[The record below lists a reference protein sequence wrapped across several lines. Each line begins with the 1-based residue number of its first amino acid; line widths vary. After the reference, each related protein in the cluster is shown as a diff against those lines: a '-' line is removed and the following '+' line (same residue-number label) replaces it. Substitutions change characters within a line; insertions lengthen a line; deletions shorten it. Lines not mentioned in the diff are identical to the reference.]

1 MTREEAEREI
11 EKLKSEI
18 LKHEHAY
25 YIDDNPLI
33 TDAEFDKLMLRLKE
47 LEANFPDLISP
58 DSPTQRVGGKAV
70 STFQPVEHEIPM
82 LSLENCYCAEEFSK
96 WYERI
101 RSVHG
106 DFETVVEAKIDGLS
120 CSIEYENGILKKAST
135 RGDGY
140 KGEDVTANV
149 KTLRTVPLKI
159 NVPVNSRFE
168 VRGEVYLK
176 KADFIKINEKQAQD
190 GLPLFANPRNAAAGS
205 LRQKDSLITAR
216 RNLKFFA
223 HSSAIAYNLEIPQ
236 SHWDYLEFCVSL
248 GFQVTKLRKLC
259 CNLYEI
265 ISFYN
270 QCEKERFSLDY
281 EIDGLVVKVNSSKL
295 RDALGF
301 TSKSPRWAIA
311 FKYAASQAQTK
322 VKSVIF
328 SVGRTGVVTPVAEL
342 EPVKCAGVTI
352 SSSTLHNFDEIRR
365 LGLKSGDNVLIERAG
380 EVIPKIVRVL
390 KEKRTGQEKDILEP
404 SLCPACSY
412 GLVRPQGEVSLKCFN
427 PLCPA
432 QIKASI
438 LHFASRGAMNIEGL
452 GEAVCDQLLEKGLIK
467 DFSDIYKLKKQDLLK
482 LELFKDK
489 KAENLLRQIEESKK
503 ANLEKLIYAL
513 GIRHIGEKT
522 ALVLAE
528 RFGNLEKLAVASF
541 EELSKID
548 EIGPV
553 IAQSV
558 SSFFSSSEALSLIER
573 LKSYNVNFDYICQKK
588 DSRLSGLSFVF
599 TGELKSMTR
608 DEAALKV
615 RQLGGKNSSSLSSKT
630 TYLVSGENPGS
641 KYDKA
646 IKLGVKVIG
655 EEEFL
660 KLIS

>member
-1 MTREEAEREI
+1 MTRKEAAEEI

-18 LKHEHAY
+18 LKHERAY

-33 TDAEFDKLMLRLKE
+33 TDAEFDALMLRLKE
-47 LEANFPDLISP
+47 LEASFPDLVSP

-70 STFQPVEHEIPM
+70 SAFQPVEHEIPM
-82 LSLENCYCAEEFSK
+82 LSLENCYSPQEFSK

-101 RSVHG
+101 SSVHG

-120 CSIEYENGILKKAST
+120 CSLEYEGGILKRAST

-159 NVPVNSRFE
+159 NVPSNSRFE
-168 VRGEVYLK
+168 VRGEVYLE
-176 KADFIKINEKQAQD
+176 KADFEKINEKQVQA

-205 LRQKDSLITAR
+205 LRQKDSSVTAK
-216 RNLKFFA
+216 RNLKFFV
-223 HSSAIAYNLEIPQ
+223 HSSALAHNLEIPQ
-236 SHWDYLEFCVSL
+236 NHWDYLEFCASL
-248 GFQVTKLRKLC
+248 GFQVTKIRKRCL
-259 CNLYEI
+259 NLDEI

-270 QCEKERFSLDY
+270 KCEKERFSLDY
-281 EIDGLVVKVNSSKL
+281 EIDGLVVKANSPKL
-295 RDALGF
+295 RNELGF
-301 TSKSPRWAIA
+301 TAKSPRWAIA
-311 FKYAASQAQTK
+311 FKYPASQAQTK
-322 VKSVIF
+322 VKNVIF
-328 SVGRTGVVTPVAEL
+328 SVGRTGVVTPVAQL
-342 EPVKCAGVTI
+342 EPVRCAGVMI
-352 SSSTLHNFDEIRR
+352 SSSTLHNFDEIKR
-365 LGLKSGDNVLIERAG
+365 LELKIGDSVLIERAG
-380 EVIPKIVRVL
+380 EVIPKVVRVL
-390 KEKRTGQEKDILEP
+390 KEKRTGDEKDIIEP
-404 SLCPACSY
+404 SICPACSY
-412 GLVRPQGEVSLKCFN
+412 RLERPQGEVSLKCFN

-432 QIKASI
+432 QIRASI
-438 LHFASRGAMNIEGL
+438 LHFASRDAMNIEGL
-452 GEAVCDQLLEKGLIK
+452 GESVCDQLLEKGLIK
-467 DFSDIYKLKKQDLLK
+467 DFSDIYKLKKEDLLK
-482 LELFKDK
+482 LPLFKDK
-489 KAENLLRQIEESKK
+489 KAENLLSQIEESKK
-503 ANLEKLIYAL
+503 ANLDKLIYAL

-528 RFGNLEKLAVASF
+528 RFGNLEKLSAASC

-553 IAQSV
+553 MAESI
-558 SSFFSSSEALSLIER
+558 SSFFSSEAARSLIEK
-573 LKSYNVNFDYICQKK
+573 LKSHNINFNYVSQKK

-599 TGELKSMTR
+599 TGELKTMTR

-615 RQLGGKNSSSLSSKT
+615 RQLGGKDSSSVSSKT
-630 TYLVSGENPGS
+630 SYVVAGENPGS